1 MKPAAAQAAEWW
13 QGAVLIIPP
22 FFFLKERGRRKGLGI
37 GAQFDP
43 LAASSWWGALYGA
56 VSSGSCVLVGAL
68 IAVLWTVLEKLIS
81 LEVQLVKL
89 LISNSRHV
97 V

>member
-1 MKPAAAQAAEWW
+1 MATLLFYQSPIFSLIMMRLKIRNWGKASVSSAASCW
-13 QGAVLIIPP
+13 QGVLC
-22 FFFLKERGRRKGLGI
+22 
-37 GAQFDP
+37 GA
-43 LAASSWWGALYGA
+43 G
-56 VSSGSCVLVGAL
+56 SSGSCVLVGAL
-68 IAVLWTVLEKLIS
+68 IAVLWTVLERLIF